1 MALNI
6 NVSGAGVDF
15 AAYLADFNSNFAP
28 SGWGYFSDN
37 PTDFSGDEFAVSDSS
52 DVTLPIADGQAAVFD
67 SGAAGSLNYD
77 FATHVLAGTLDAI
90 EFGTG
95 LSYSS
100 GSDDFTTTPDVSI
113 SGFGLSGS
121 GSGNA
126 VHNLVYDTMQGN
138 TAVLNTHLAAN
149 AINFT
154 GGSGADTFSGYG
166 FNDTIAGGGGAD
178 SLTGAGGADT
188 LNGAG
193 GADTLSGGAAAD
205 TLTGAAGNDRLIG
218 GAGADSLTGGADND
232 TFAFSGSFGT
242 DRITDFQA
250 GSGVGDVIE
259 FSSSQFANFAA
270 VLAATND
277 VGGNAVITVDGA
289 TSVTLVGVTE
299 ASFNANDFLFV

>member
-6 NVSGAGVDF
+6 NVSNAGVDF
-15 AAYLADFNSNFAP
+15 TAYLADFNSNFTP

-37 PTDFSGDEFAVSDSS
+37 PTDFSGDEFAVSSSS

-77 FATHVLAGTLDAI
+77 FATHVLAGALDAI

-126 VHNLVYDTMQGN
+126 VHNLVYNTMQGN

-166 FNDTIAGGGGAD
+166 FADSIEGAGGSDVLSGAGGSDTIRGGNGADTLGGGGA
-178 SLTGAGGADT
+178 A
-188 LNGAG
+188 
-193 GADTLSGGAAAD
+193 
-205 TLTGAAGNDRLIG
+205 DRLLG
-218 GAGADSLTGGADND
+218 GAGADRLTGGAGND
-232 TFAFSGSFGT
+232 VFAFSGSFGT
-242 DRITDFQA
+242 DQITDFQA
-250 GSGVGDVIE
+250 GSGVADVIE

>member
-193 GADTLSGGAAAD
+193 GADTL
-205 TLTGAAGNDRLIG
+205 IG